1 LKTGNFEVIIIGA
14 GIGGLTTALALAQNG
29 VHVEIFEKAA
39 KFSDVGAGLQLSP
52 NAMAVLSSL
61 GLSKEIEANCCEPT
75 AGILRDY
82 KFGKTLLTTKMKDV
96 YERRYGHKYLH
107 IYRADLIDCLA
118 EAAQEA
124 GVKTHLGSEISSV
137 RETETDVRIEK
148 NGGVYKGDVLIA
160 ADGVRSELR
169 EKIAGR
175 SQPVFTGQ
183 VAWRGL
189 VPTSDLPPDT
199 IPFAANNWLGP
210 GQHFVSYYVS
220 SGEMINFVAVQERA
234 DWVEESWDIPADMDE
249 LQNAYRGWDQRV
261 TSLIRACRETYLW
274 GLFDHPPLQTWT
286 TGHMALLGDAA
297 HPMLPFMAQGAAM
310 AIEDAWVLAHCLLQ
324 KTSNIP
330 QALQDYEAF
339 RKPRTTEL
347 QMISRNN
354 ADLYHQ
360 RAGIE
365 RASRKAKFK
374 IATKFPAI
382 AFSRLDKIYG
392 VDVTKNFQI

>member
-1 LKTGNFEVIIIGA
+1 
-14 GIGGLTTALALAQNG
+14 
-29 VHVEIFEKAA
+29 
-39 KFSDVGAGLQLSP
+39 
-52 NAMAVLSSL
+52 
-61 GLSKEIEANCCEPT
+61 
-75 AGILRDY
+75 
-82 KFGKTLLTTKMKDV
+82 
-96 YERRYGHKYLH
+96 
-107 IYRADLIDCLA
+107 
-118 EAAQEA
+118 
-124 GVKTHLGSEISSV
+124 
-137 RETETDVRIEK
+137 
-148 NGGVYKGDVLIA
+148 
-160 ADGVRSELR
+160 
-169 EKIAGR
+169 
-175 SQPVFTGQ
+175 
-183 VAWRGL
+183 
-189 VPTSDLPPDT
+189 
-199 IPFAANNWLGP
+199 
-210 GQHFVSYYVS
+210 
-220 SGEMINFVAVQERA
+220 
-234 DWVEESWDIPADMDE
+234 
-249 LQNAYRGWDQRV
+249 
-261 TSLIRACRETYLW
+261 
-274 GLFDHPPLQTWT
+274 
-286 TGHMALLGDAA
+286 MALLGDAA

>member
-1 LKTGNFEVIIIGA
+1 ME
-14 GIGGLTTALALAQNG
+14 
-29 VHVEIFEKAA
+29 VEIFEKAS
-39 KFSDVGAGLQLSP
+39 KHCNVGAGLQLSP
-52 NAMAVLSSL
+52 NAMAVLSAL
-61 GLSKEIEANCCEPT
+61 GLTKELEAASCEPK
-75 AGILRDY
+75 AGVLRDY
-82 KFGKTLLTTKMKDV
+82 KSGNALLTTKMKDV
-96 YERRYGHKYLH
+96 YEQRYGHKYLH
-107 IYRADLIDCLA
+107 IHRADLIDCLA

-234 DWVEESWDIPADMDE
+234 DWVDESWDIPADMDE